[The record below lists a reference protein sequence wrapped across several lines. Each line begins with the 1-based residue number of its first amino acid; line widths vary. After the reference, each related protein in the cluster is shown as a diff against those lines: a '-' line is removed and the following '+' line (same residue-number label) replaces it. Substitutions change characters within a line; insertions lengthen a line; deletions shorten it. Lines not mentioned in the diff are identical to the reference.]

1 MVKKGKSVRN
11 VKQHLSLKQLPGE
24 PAPGAQ
30 IAKNRRE
37 SMKVIGL
44 TGGIASGKSTIT
56 NYIES
61 KGIPVIDGDRVS
73 REVVLPGSEAL
84 MKIEEEFGKE
94 YILSDGTLD
103 RKKMGNHV
111 FNNPAER
118 KKLEG
123 ILHPIIRNEFIKKIN
138 EYKKNPEIKIV
149 LLDAALLIESKMT
162 DLTDSL
168 WLVYADKEVQIK
180 RVMARDNVSE
190 DVALSIINSQMLL
203 SDKKKYADEIIDN
216 NKSFLEVYE
225 KVDNLLKK
233 YS

>member
-1 MVKKGKSVRN
+1 
-11 VKQHLSLKQLPGE
+11 
-24 PAPGAQ
+24 
-30 IAKNRRE
+30 
-37 SMKVIGL
+37 MKVIGL

-103 RKKMGNHV
+103 RKKMGKNV
-111 FNNPAER
+111 FNNPEER

>member
-1 MVKKGKSVRN
+1 MEKKVRTVPSVMEN
-11 VKQHLSLKQLPGE
+11 LLPKLLQDVQV
-24 PAPGAQ
+24 PGALP
-30 IAKNRRE
+30 AKNRSE
-37 SMKVIGL
+37 SMKVIGI

-56 NYIES
+56 KYIEN

-84 MKIEEEFGKE
+84 LKIEEEFGKE
-94 YILSDGTLD
+94 YILPDGSLD
-103 RKKMGNHV
+103 RKKMGQHV
-111 FNNPAER
+111 FNNPLER

-138 EYKKNPEIKIV
+138 GYKMNPEINLV

-168 WLVYADKEVQIK
+168 WLVYADKDVQVE
-180 RVMARDNVSE
+180 RVMARDKVSE
-190 DVALSIINSQMLL
+190 KVALSIINSQMLL

-216 NKSFLEVYE
+216 NKGFSEVYE
-225 KVDNLLKK
+225 KVESLLKK